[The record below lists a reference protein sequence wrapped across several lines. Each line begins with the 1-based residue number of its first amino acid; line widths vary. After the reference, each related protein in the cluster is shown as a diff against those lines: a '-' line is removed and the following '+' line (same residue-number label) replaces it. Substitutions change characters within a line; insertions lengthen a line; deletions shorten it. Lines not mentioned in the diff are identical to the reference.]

1 MSADDAVNKSKRR
14 FLVASTTV
22 VGAVGAGFVAVP
34 FIKSWNPSAK
44 ALAAG
49 APVLVDI
56 SKLEEGQMIKAEW
69 RGKPVY
75 VLNRTDENLKVLES
89 ETNMLADLN
98 SDMSR
103 QPEYCKNPARAY
115 SDRAKISVMEGVCTH
130 LGCAPKYLPDLN
142 NPFSG
147 SLGSDWK
154 GGFFCPCHGSIYDLA
169 GRVYSGMPAPLNL
182 PIPPYMFKSDTQILV
197 GQDGSNA

>member
-1 MSADDAVNKSKRR
+1 MSTDAVNNSKRR

-49 APVLVDI
+49 APVLADI
-56 SKLEEGQMIKAEW
+56 SKLEEGQMITVEW

-75 VLNRTDENLKVLES
+75 ILRRTDENLKVLE
-89 ETNMLADLN
+89 TDTDMLADVD
-98 SDMSR
+98 SEKSS
-103 QPEYCKNPARAY
+103 QPEYCKNKERSY
-115 SDRAKISVMEGVCTH
+115 EQHRKVSVMEGVCTH

-142 NPFSG
+142 NPFAG
-147 SLGSDWK
+147 SLGKDWK
-154 GGFFCPCHGSIYDLA
+154 GGFFCPCHGSFYDLA
-169 GRVYSGMPAPLNL
+169 GRVYKSMPAPTNL
-182 PIPPYMFKSDTQILV
+182 PIPPYVYKSDSVILI

>member
-1 MSADDAVNKSKRR
+1 MSTDAVNNSKRR

-49 APVLVDI
+49 APVLADI
-56 SKLEEGQMIKAEW
+56 SRLEEGQMITVEW

-75 VLNRTDENLKVLES
+75 ILRRTDDNMKVLE
-89 ETNMLADLN
+89 TDTDMLADVN
-98 SDMSR
+98 SDMSI
-103 QPEYCKNPARAY
+103 QPEYCKNTARSY
-115 SDRAKISVMEGVCTH
+115 EKHAKISLMEGVCTH

-142 NPFSG
+142 NPFAG
-147 SLGSDWK
+147 SLGKDWK
-154 GGFFCPCHGSIYDLA
+154 GGFFCPCHGSFYDLA
-169 GRVYSGMPAPLNL
+169 GRVYKSMPAPTNL
-182 PIPPYMFKSDTQILV
+182 PIPPYVYKSDTVILI

>member
-1 MSADDAVNKSKRR
+1 MSADDAVNESKRR
-14 FLVASTTV
+14 FLVASTSV
-22 VGAVGAGFVAVP
+22 VGAIGAGFVAVP

-75 VLNRTDENLKVLES
+75 VLKRTDANLKVLET
-89 ETNMLADLN
+89 ETDMLADVN
-98 SDMSR
+98 SDMSS
-103 QPEYCKNPARAY
+103 QPDYCKNPMRAY
-115 SDRAKISVMEGVCTH
+115 ADNPKISVMEGVCTH

-142 NPFSG
+142 NPFAG

-169 GRVYSGMPAPLNL
+169 GRVYSAMPAPLNL
-182 PIPPYMFKSDTQILV
+182 PVPPYSFKSDTEILV

>member
-1 MSADDAVNKSKRR
+1 MSTDAVNNSKRR

-22 VGAVGAGFVAVP
+22 VGAIGAGFVAVP

-49 APVLVDI
+49 APVQVDI
-56 SKLEEGQMIKAEW
+56 SKIEEGQMITVEW

-75 VLNRTDENLKVLES
+75 VLNRTDENIKVLETDT
-89 ETNMLADLN
+89 EKLADPD
-98 SDMSR
+98 SEMST
-103 QPEYCKNPARAY
+103 QPDYCKNPTRSY
-115 SDRAKISVMEGVCTH
+115 DSHRKVMVMEGVCTH
-130 LGCAPKYLPDLN
+130 LGCAPKYVPDLN
-142 NPFSG
+142 NPFAG
-147 SLGSDWK
+147 SLGNDWK

-169 GRVYSGMPAPLNL
+169 GRVRKSMPAPKNL
-182 PIPPYMFKSDTQILV
+182 PIMPYYFKSDTVILI